1 MSGSIP
7 RFLLPQ
13 RSSIWI
19 SRLSPQL
26 MVLRT
31 IRNASS
37 KAPKAPKLPAGKTVV
52 KPPPKPAAYQTP
64 VLEKPSKFTPPSHPQ
79 RINQRPRQ
87 YPGPPLSQSQKTA
100 QAKKHYPNMMPAPGT
115 LSHRILNSHVL
126 HMSITLG
133 VLFSV
138 AGWSFYLRFK
148 ESKFG
153 DMLPPLSD
161 AFYHP
166 ITFFRT
172 FAEVVKLEGLRQS
185 EETKERRARKVD
197 DISKRAAYR
206 KAHGMET
213 EGFGGWTALTSEQSL
228 GPALDVQ
235 SPKASLAIESGEGQ
249 AVGEESA
256 VQEDG
261 QRRRRPPVKK
271 WLGIW

>member
-1 MSGSIP
+1 
-7 RFLLPQ
+7 
-13 RSSIWI
+13 
-19 SRLSPQL
+19 
-26 MVLRT
+26 
-31 IRNASS
+31 
-37 KAPKAPKLPAGKTVV
+37 
-52 KPPPKPAAYQTP
+52 
-64 VLEKPSKFTPPSHPQ
+64 
-79 RINQRPRQ
+79 
-87 YPGPPLSQSQKTA
+87 
-100 QAKKHYPNMMPAPGT
+100 
-115 LSHRILNSHVL
+115 
-126 HMSITLG
+126 
-133 VLFSV
+133 
-138 AGWSFYLRFK
+138 
-148 ESKFG
+148 
-153 DMLPPLSD
+153 MLPPLSD
-161 AFYHP
+161 VFYHP